1 MDNTSSV
8 LPTSCWKGA
17 FPAPTEFQVTEPKHP
32 LAALGMGL
40 AAATDA
46 SRTLLLVNKF
56 HYHWKK
62 IQLVQSTLRS
72 MQRRKDSCE
81 RATLS
86 SAVALSQMS
95 RLFKAVFITCST
107 PTCRSSSR
115 VPLQPRNYKQHSL
128 AMVRIASTQ
137 EELLHFYQLSELA
150 ASSISLNS
158 FDNRLLLT

>member
-62 IQLVQSTLRS
+62 NPAGSKHTKVYAEKEGQL
-72 MQRRKDSCE
+72 
-81 RATLS
+81 
-86 SAVALSQMS
+86 
-95 RLFKAVFITCST
+95 
-107 PTCRSSSR
+107 
-115 VPLQPRNYKQHSL
+115 
-128 AMVRIASTQ
+128 
-137 EELLHFYQLSELA
+137 
-150 ASSISLNS
+150 
-158 FDNRLLLT
+158 

>member
-1 MDNTSSV
+1 MDSTSSV

-86 SAVALSQMS
+86 PIFSTNKQKQS
-95 RLFKAVFITCST
+95 REKYKENIGAKLITNT
-107 PTCRSSSR
+107 K
-115 VPLQPRNYKQHSL
+115 KQKL
-128 AMVRIASTQ
+128 KI
-137 EELLHFYQLSELA
+137 
-150 ASSISLNS
+150 
-158 FDNRLLLT
+158 